1 MAERLKI
8 ECVSPTGEVK
18 TYDVGPAGLSV
29 GRASTNDLV
38 IPDEMLSRKHCLF
51 QPSGETGLK
60 VADLASANGTFV
72 NGVQVGASDVELHAG
87 DVVTAGDQKFSIR
100 GAGTPPVKAG
110 GVDLGLGASQSAGD
124 AAKADAPAHRG
135 SPLRIALWAVALV
148 VAVLAVMLVMLV
160 DFPAAEPVVISQPAE
175 EKDADGISSVEFE
188 KVDADSKGI
197 YRYAIAYDGF
207 SGELSVQYHDLPV
220 NNRQLQKKTKLSPKA
235 VGVLREICDGAAG
248 FFTLDRE
255 YSGADPLELNSLK
268 SRRIRIVRGR
278 KVTCVTVA
286 NVEEPAEFRS
296 LREAL
301 ETFSRNELGTW
312 AIEYSRDKL
321 IELSHQRA
329 ETAKQKY
336 DEREVDY
343 GNLFASVKAYRES
356 VFYLETVDPKPE
368 GYSDILERL
377 EVSSKALDE
386 SYREMRFQADK
397 ALNMQD
403 WEVAADR
410 LKILCLIVPDKD
422 DDRNREAKAKLV
434 DVEKRLRKGGGR

>member
-1 MAERLKI
+1 MADRLKI

-18 TYDVGPAGLSV
+18 VYDVGPAGLSV
-29 GRASTNDLV
+29 GRASTNDLA

-60 VADLASANGTFV
+60 VTDLASANGTFV
-72 NGVQVGASDVELHAG
+72 NGEQVGASDVELHAG
-87 DVVTAGDQKFSIR
+87 DVVTAGDQRFSIR
-100 GAGTPPVKAG
+100 GAGAPPVKAG
-110 GVDLGLGASQSAGD
+110 SVDLGLGASPASDGAE
-124 AAKADAPAHRG
+124 AAAPAHG

-160 DFPAAEPVVISQPAE
+160 DVPAAEPVVISQPAE

-235 VGVLREICDGAAG
+235 VGVLREICGGAAG

-278 KVTCVTVA
+278 KVTCVTVV

-301 ETFSRNELGTW
+301 EAFSRNELGTW

-343 GNLFASVKAYRES
+343 GNLFASVKAYREA

-368 GYSDILERL
+368 GYPDILERL

-422 DDRNREAKAKLV
+422 DDRNREAKATLV
-434 DVEKRLRKGGGR
+434 DVEKRLRKGGGK